1 MQTTE
6 RPPSGPGSGALK
18 ASGKKID
25 GVSGEFV
32 EEKGESKISSERA
45 FADYVFGSLIL
56 HGFCVNFIN

>member
-6 RPPSGPGSGALK
+6 RPPAGAAVAVKKSGNK
-18 ASGKKID
+18 TVD
-25 GVSGEFV
+25 GVTGEIV
-32 EEKGESKISSERA
+32 ETGKEVGVSSERA